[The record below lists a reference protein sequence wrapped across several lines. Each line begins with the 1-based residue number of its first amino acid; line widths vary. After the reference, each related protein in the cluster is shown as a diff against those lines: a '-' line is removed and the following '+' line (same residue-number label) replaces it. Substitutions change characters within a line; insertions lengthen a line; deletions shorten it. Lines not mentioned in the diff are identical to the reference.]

1 MKCTRRNFIVAV
13 THTQILKINFSPS
26 LLDPDKIKFQSYS
39 RDLLELSCVIGI
51 IYPSALKNF
60 QSYTRTHARMRVQTH
75 TTMVRKKKN
84 PFKLCICYGCP
95 NENTISIHPWFGKC
109 VRECA
114 NYYFS
119 LFRHLIT
126 ILCSFLHCDSCYL
139 QFLKAAV

>member
-75 TTMVRKKKN
+75 TTMVRKKKTHLN
-84 PFKLCICYGCP
+84 SAYVMDVQMKTPLVFTLGSGSVYGNVP
-95 NENTISIHPWFGKC
+95 ITISVYSGI
-109 VRECA
+109 
-114 NYYFS
+114 
-119 LFRHLIT
+119 
-126 ILCSFLHCDSCYL
+126 
-139 QFLKAAV
+139 